1 MDDYRNVKRIKTEGG
16 KMKRN
21 IIQRGLARAGYKG
34 YMNWIPDSL
43 YLKLMFWA
51 RLGLK
56 LNYSNPKTLNE
67 KVQLLKLK
75 DRKKE
80 YIKWVDKYSVRQYI
94 EDKIGRDYLIPLIGG
109 PWNKFEDIDFDKL
122 PDQFVLKCTH
132 DSGGLVICTDKSTL
146 NFEEAKNKINKSL
159 NNNYYWSGREWPY
172 KQVPPQIIAEK
183 YMVDKSG
190 TELKDYKILCFNGK
204 PDNIMICTGRNS
216 SRGVKYYFFSPD
228 WQFLRYNYGDED
240 LPEDFTISPPDNLNE
255 MLDIARKLS
264 FGTKLSRIDLYEA
277 DGRVWFGEITLYPD
291 SGFDTDILPSTDL
304 LFGKKMDVSE
314 YLNR

>member
-1 MDDYRNVKRIKTEGG
+1 MDDYRTIKRLKTKGG

-21 IIQRGLARAGYKG
+21 IIQRGLARAGCKG
-34 YMNWIPDSL
+34 YMNWIPDGL

-51 RLGLK
+51 RLGLN
-56 LNYSNPKTLNE
+56 LNYENPTTLNE

-75 DRKKE
+75 DRKEE
-80 YIKWVDKYSVRQYI
+80 YVRWVDKYAVRQYI
-94 EDKIGRDYLIPLIGG
+94 EEQIGKDYLIPLVGG
-109 PWNKFEDIDFDKL
+109 PWNKFEDIDFSKL

-132 DSGGLVICTDKSTL
+132 DSGGLVICTDKNTFNL
-146 NFEEAKNKINKSL
+146 KNAKNKIDKSL
-159 NNNYYWSGREWPY
+159 NNNYFWSGREWPY
-172 KQVPPQIIAEK
+172 KQVPPRIIAEK

-190 TELKDYKILCFNGK
+190 TELKDYKILCFNGE

-216 SRGVKYYFFSPD
+216 ASGVKYYFFSPD
-228 WQFLRYNYGDED
+228 WHFLRYNYGDES
-240 LPEDFTISPPDNLNE
+240 LPDNFTISPPDNLGE

-264 FGTKLSRIDLYEA
+264 CGTKLARIDLYEA

-304 LFGKKMDVSE
+304 LFGKKLDVSE
-314 YLNR
+314 FLNK

>member
-1 MDDYRNVKRIKTEGG
+1 
-16 KMKRN
+16 MKRN

-34 YMNWIPDSL
+34 YMNWMPDSL

-51 RLGLK
+51 RLGLN

-80 YIKWVDKYSVRQYI
+80 YIKWVDKYAVRQYI
-94 EDKIGRDYLIPLIGG
+94 EEKIGKDYLIPLVGG
-109 PWNKFEDIDFDKL
+109 PWNKFEDIDFSKL

-132 DSGGLVICTDKSTL
+132 DSGGLVICADKNTL
-146 NFEEAKNKINKSL
+146 NLEDAKNKINKSL
-159 NNNYYWSGREWPY
+159 NNNYFWSGREWPY
-172 KQVPPQIIAEK
+172 KQVPPRIIAEK

-216 SRGVKYYFFSPD
+216 ASGVQYYFFSPD
-228 WQFLRYNYGDED
+228 WHFLRYNHGDEN

-264 FGTKLSRIDLYEA
+264 CGTKLARIDLYEA

-304 LFGKKMDVSE
+304 LFGGKLDVSE
-314 YLNR
+314 FLNR